1 LYFATSL
8 LNTNGSAQMS
18 LLQNGNLGVG
28 GINPADKFEVTTAD
42 ASYGIIHTNGVVKV
56 GTYVG
61 SNGGWLGTKTNHP
74 LYLFSNNSN
83 AIMTIATNGN
93 VGIGTINP
101 AYKLSVSGTIQT
113 KEVRVETG
121 WADFVFDKGYQL
133 KPLPEVE
140 AFIHANKHL
149 ENIPSAKEIQD
160 DGLAVGEV
168 QTKMMQKIEELTLY
182 VIELQK
188 QINELKKNMK

>member
-1 LYFATSL
+1 MT
-8 LNTNGSAQMS
+8 

-28 GINPADKFEVTTAD
+28 GISPADKLEVTTSD
-42 ASYGIIHTNGVVKV
+42 ASYGIIHTNGIVKV

-140 AFIHANKHL
+140 EFIHANKHL

-160 DGLAVGEV
+160 NGLAVGEV

-188 QINELKKNMK
+188 QITELKKNMK

>member
-1 LYFATSL
+1 
-8 LNTNGSAQMS
+8 
-18 LLQNGNLGVG
+18 
-28 GINPADKFEVTTAD
+28 
-42 ASYGIIHTNGVVKV
+42 
-56 GTYVG
+56 
-61 SNGGWLGTKTNHP
+61 
-74 LYLFSNNSN
+74 
-83 AIMTIATNGN
+83 MTIATNGN

-140 AFIHANKHL
+140 AFIHINKHL

-160 DGLAVGEV
+160 NGLAVGEV